1 MTYFYL
7 FLEFFK
13 TGLFAVGGGMATIPF
28 LYEIASRYDWFT
40 TANLVDMIAISESTP
55 GPVGINMATF
65 AGFMAAG
72 VPGSLLATFSLVLPA
87 YIIILMIAGMLD
99 KFQSNRYVQ
108 NAFAGLRPT
117 VVGLLT
123 VASIAIFKVT
133 FFTEEGSSLMGW
145 VHAIDLKAVILFAG
159 LFFGIVKFK
168 KHPVIY
174 IAIGAVL
181 GVLVHQC
188 F

>member
-1 MTYFYL
+1 MIYFYL

-13 TGLFAVGGGMATIPF
+13 TGLFAIGGGMATIPF
-28 LYEIASRYDWFT
+28 LYEIASKYDWFT
-40 TANLVDMIAISESTP
+40 TSNLVDMIAISESTP

-65 AGFMAAG
+65 AGFMSGG
-72 VPGSLLATFSLVLPA
+72 VLGSLTATFALVLPA
-87 YIIILMIAGMLD
+87 DIIIICIAGMLD

-123 VASIAIFKVT
+123 VASIAIFRVT
-133 FFTEEGSSLMGW
+133 FFTEEGKTFMEW
-145 VHAIDLKAVILFAG
+145 IHAIDIRAVVIFAG
-159 LFFGIVKFK
+159 LFFGIMKFK

-181 GVLVHQC
+181 GVVVHQC
-188 F
+188 L